1 MSHSLQRFYGF
12 ERTVLIWDYSFA
24 ALCILK
30 RKREILWMA
39 RICRIIA
46 DSTGF
51 ELSRHMFSLKHLV
64 SGQRINEVKD
74 YVPPDVIAVVEAKE
88 EEIL

>member
-1 MSHSLQRFYGF
+1 M
-12 ERTVLIWDYSFA
+12 LIDKHSFA
-24 ALCILK
+24 ALCILE
-30 RKREILWMA
+30 RTREILWIT

-88 EEIL
+88 EEML